1 MEATLPYDVSVDEF
15 VFDSFLTGYLFLDFS
30 FILDIED
37 NKDRLFPERNI
48 NTRIINCNTLYSSSD
63 I

>member
-15 VFDSFLTGYLFLDFS
+15 VFDSFLTGYLLLDFS
-30 FILDIED
+30 FVLDIED

-48 NTRIINCNTLYSSSD
+48 NTRIINCNTLYSSAD

>member
-15 VFDSFLTGYLFLDFS
+15 VFDSFLTGYLLLDFS
-30 FILDIED
+30 FVLDIED